1 MRKIIL
7 ASTSPRRKRL
17 LKQLGLD
24 FTIVPSHVIEI
35 MNPRFQP
42 QRQAEELSLQKA
54 QAVADKF
61 DDAIIIGS
69 DTLIAF
75 GDEVIGKPKD
85 EKQAKMLLKKFSG
98 HTHKIITGLT
108 IIDTAQKKTITKSVE
123 TTVTFRT
130 LYPNE
135 IASYIQKAKPFD
147 KAGAYALQDL
157 GAVFIEKIEGDY
169 FSAVGLPL
177 FLLAK
182 ELKKLGVDVF

>member
-17 LKQLGLD
+17 LKQLGLE

-35 MNPRFQP
+35 MNPRYQP

-54 QAVADKF
+54 QAVAGKF

-108 IIDTAQKKTITKSVE
+108 VIDTAQKKTITKSVE
-123 TTVTFRT
+123 TTVKFRT

-182 ELKKLGVDVF
+182 ELKKLGVDVL

>member
-182 ELKKLGVDVF
+182 ELKKLGVDVL